1 MKYMVALLVVFSLCG
16 CAGNPPAWWNP
27 SGAYTQGNAS
37 AQTQP
42 VSTPAAAPAEP
53 EDQPIDGAGAEDY
66 EEISLSSDILLD
78 QTPIE
83 FEPGQ
88 TDFPQMPPVPKASEA
103 EELKLTPSV
112 LE

>member
-1 MKYMVALLVVFSLCG
+1 MKYIIALLVVFGLCG

-27 SGAYTQGNAS
+27 SGAYTQDNAAVQTQQVPAAS
-37 AQTQP
+37 AVPT
-42 VSTPAAAPAEP
+42 
-53 EDQPIDGAGAEDY
+53 DQSVEKAVNDGY
-66 EEISLSSDILLD
+66 EEISLSSDVLLD
-78 QTPIE
+78 QTAVE

-88 TDFPQMPPVPKASEA
+88 TDFPQMPPVPKESEA